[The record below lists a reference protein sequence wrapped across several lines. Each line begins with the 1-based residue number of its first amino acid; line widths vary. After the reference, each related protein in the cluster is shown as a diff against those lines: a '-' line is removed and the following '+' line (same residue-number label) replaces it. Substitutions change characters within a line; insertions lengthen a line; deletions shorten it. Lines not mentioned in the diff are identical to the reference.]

1 MGFFHR
7 GLGFLNVSI
16 IRLRREVTEPVEV
29 PPRCP
34 LNATWYKGMF
44 RWQWKPAGRYF
55 LPGEKAGTKKPELSE
70 EIVHLR
76 EITDNFTVP
85 GDVCESFE
93 AVYKM
98 LAELDEAY
106 TGKDS

>member
-1 MGFFHR
+1 MGIL
-7 GLGFLNVSI
+7 GLQKTTK
-16 IRLRREVTEPVEV
+16 E
-29 PPRCP
+29 
-34 LNATWYKGMF
+34 
-44 RWQWKPAGRYF
+44 
-55 LPGEKAGTKKPELSE
+55 AGTKKPELSE
-70 EIVHLR
+70 EFVHLR